1 MDTNTETGPDKAVS
15 QLSQSLAG
23 AAESQRAL
31 LSEMTLYAK
40 DESLRFANLRMER
53 NSHALERLSAC
64 TGLPGVIELQQ
75 EWLRDLMQDYA
86 GQNMRLV
93 GTWRGVAH
101 TVVREATEA
110 AGETVERMQA
120 QAADMTRTTEEAVNH
135 AGEMGQQAVHETGEQ
150 MTDLGHEMNNN
161 YVQH

>member
-1 MDTNTETGPDKAVS
+1 MDTNTETGPDKAIS

-40 DESLRFANLRMER
+40 DEAQRFANLRMER
-53 NSHALERLSAC
+53 NSHALEKLSTC
-64 TGLPGVIELQQ
+64 TGLPGMIELQQ

-101 TVVREATEA
+101 TVVSEATEA
-110 AGETVERMQA
+110 VGETVERMQSG
-120 QAADMTRTTEEAVNH
+120 AADMARTTEEAASH
-135 AGEMGQQAVHETGEQ
+135 AEDLGQQAGQDVGEQ
-150 MTDLGHEMNNN
+150 MADLSHDMNNN

>member
-1 MDTNTETGPDKAVS
+1 MDTNTETGPDQAIS
-15 QLSQSLAG
+15 QLSQALAG

-31 LSEMTLYAK
+31 LSDMTLYAK

-53 NSHALERLSAC
+53 NSHALEKLSAC

-93 GTWRGVAH
+93 GTWRGVAQ
-101 TVVREATEA
+101 TVVRDVTEA
-110 AGETVERMQA
+110 AGETVERMQN
-120 QAADMTRTTEEAVNH
+120 QAADMAHTTEEAVRH
-135 AGEMGQQAVHETGEQ
+135 AEEVDQQAVHETGEQ
-150 MTDLGHEMNNN
+150 MTDLSHDMNNN

>member
-1 MDTNTETGPDKAVS
+1 MDTNTETDKAIS

-40 DESLRFANLRMER
+40 DEAQRFANLRMER
-53 NSHALERLSAC
+53 NSHALEKLSTC
-64 TGLPGVIELQQ
+64 TGLPGMIELQH

-101 TVVREATEA
+101 TVVSEATEA
-110 AGETVERMQA
+110 VGETVERMQSG
-120 QAADMTRTTEEAVNH
+120 AADMARTTEEAASH
-135 AGEMGQQAVHETGEQ
+135 AEDLGQQAVQDVGEQ
-150 MTDLGHEMNNN
+150 MADLGHDMNNN

>member
-110 AGETVERMQA
+110 AGETAERMQA
-120 QAADMTRTTEEAVNH
+120 QAADMTRTTEEAVSH